1 MGIYY
6 GDRQVSLLLRCAK
19 CGSHSGFLVET
30 QERKT
35 LEVKG
40 SLSLDR
46 IKKAVLVTCTYCNN
60 RWDHVP
66 MTLKDSSIEDSM
78 ARRSDERAQILTK

>member
-1 MGIYY
+1 MTIHY
-6 GDRQVSLLLRCAK
+6 GDPQMSLLLRCAK

-30 QERKT
+30 QDRKT

-66 MTLKDSSIEDSM
+66 MTLKDSSVEESM
-78 ARRSDERAQILTK
+78 ARLSEERARVVTK

>member
-1 MGIYY
+1 M
-6 GDRQVSLLLRCAK
+6 SLLLRCAK
-19 CGSHSGFLVET
+19 CGSHSGFLIET
-30 QERKT
+30 QDRKT

-40 SLSLDR
+40 SLGLDR

-66 MTLKDSSIEDSM
+66 ISLRDSSVEESM
-78 ARRSDERAQILTK
+78 ARHANEPKLLQRPAQ

>member
-1 MGIYY
+1 M
-6 GDRQVSLLLRCAK
+6 SLLLRCAK
-19 CGSHSGFLVET
+19 CGSHSGFLIET
-30 QERKT
+30 QDRKT

-40 SLSLDR
+40 SLGLDR

-66 MTLKDSSIEDSM
+66 MTLKDSSVEDSM
-78 ARRSDERAQILTK
+78 ARATEERARLVTK

>member
-1 MGIYY
+1 M
-6 GDRQVSLLLRCAK
+6 SLLLRCAK
-19 CGSHSGFLVET
+19 CGSHSGFLIET
-30 QERKT
+30 QDRKT

-40 SLSLDR
+40 SLGLDR

-66 MTLKDSSIEDSM
+66 MTLKDSSVEDSM
-78 ARRSDERAQILTK
+78 ARATEERAHLVTK

>member
-1 MGIYY
+1 M
-6 GDRQVSLLLRCAK
+6 SLLLRCAK
-19 CGSHSGFLVET
+19 CGSHSGFLIET
-30 QERKT
+30 QDRKT

-40 SLSLDR
+40 SLGLDR

-66 MTLKDSSIEDSM
+66 MTLKDSSVEDSM
-78 ARRSDERAQILTK
+78 ARRAEPKMLH

>member
-1 MGIYY
+1 M
-6 GDRQVSLLLRCAK
+6 SLLLRCAK
-19 CGSHSGFLVET
+19 CGSHSGFLIET
-30 QERKT
+30 QDRKT

-40 SLSLDR
+40 SLGLDR

-66 MTLKDSSIEDSM
+66 VMLKDNSVEEKFQ
-78 ARRSDERAQILTK
+78 ARQDKKLEVGTRSL

>member
-1 MGIYY
+1 M
-6 GDRQVSLLLRCAK
+6 SLLLRCAK
-19 CGSHSGFLVET
+19 CGSHSGFLIET
-30 QERKT
+30 QDRKT

-40 SLSLDR
+40 SLGLDR

-66 MTLKDSSIEDSM
+66 MTLKDSSVEESM
-78 ARRSDERAQILTK
+78 ARHSEERARLVTK

>member
-1 MGIYY
+1 M
-6 GDRQVSLLLRCAK
+6 SLLLRCAK
-19 CGSHSGFLVET
+19 CGSHSGFLIET
-30 QERKT
+30 QDRRT

-40 SLSLDR
+40 SLGLDR

-66 MTLKDSSIEDSM
+66 MTLKDSSVEDSM
-78 ARRSDERAQILTK
+78 ARVSEERARLVTK

>member
-1 MGIYY
+1 M
-6 GDRQVSLLLRCAK
+6 SLLLRCAK
-19 CGSHSGFLVET
+19 CGSHSGFLIET
-30 QERKT
+30 QDRKT

-40 SLSLDR
+40 SLGLDR

-78 ARRSDERAQILTK
+78 ARVSEEPARVVTK

>member
-1 MGIYY
+1 M
-6 GDRQVSLLLRCAK
+6 SLLLRCAK
-19 CGSHSGFLVET
+19 CGSHSGFLIET
-30 QERKT
+30 QDRKT

-40 SLSLDR
+40 SLGLDR

-66 MTLKDSSIEDSM
+66 MTLKDSSVEESM
-78 ARRSDERAQILTK
+78 ARLSEERARLVTK

>member
-1 MGIYY
+1 M
-6 GDRQVSLLLRCAK
+6 SLLLRCAK
-19 CGSHSGFLVET
+19 CGSHSGFLIET
-30 QERKT
+30 QDRKT

-40 SLSLDR
+40 SLGLDR

-66 MTLKDSSIEDSM
+66 ITLKDSSVEDSM
-78 ARRSDERAQILTK
+78 ARRSEERLVTK

>member
-1 MGIYY
+1 MRTHF
-6 GDRQVSLLLRCAK
+6 GDRQMSLLLRCAK
-19 CGSHSGFLVET
+19 CGSHSGFLIET
-30 QERKT
+30 QDRKT

-40 SLSLDR
+40 SLGLDR

-66 MTLKDSSIEDSM
+66 MTLKDSSVEDSM
-78 ARRSDERAQILTK
+78 ARATEERARLVTK